1 MSGPDPA
8 PHPSPR
14 IRRHPGRGP
23 PPCAA
28 APAPRPRAR
37 AQALL
42 ARPIPGPR
50 VPGRARVGVGSRARP
65 TREGRALGRR
75 RDSHLRWAG
84 DVARR
89 RLRGADPP
97 PPPPAGPGRPPGSDT
112 LFFGTGRVAQGKE
125 AAAGREEP
133 PAPPGGRPSSA
144 PSGKAAVAASPAGRA
159 GLVPFLARV
168 PGRSQASSAP
178 CECPAAG
185 SEPGVPGWGV
195 GTPRPKQPASFVI
208 REPGASE
215 TWNFRSGWS
224 WAPWSQVDTPHL
236 PTPGLRMPR
245 TCRPHCGLI
254 LNRGGE

>member
-28 APAPRPRAR
+28 ARAPRPRAR

-50 VPGRARVGVGSRARP
+50 VPGRTRVGVGSRARRGGRWGGGATATSSGP
-65 TREGRALGRR
+65 GPRPGAGCAAQTRRPLPLRGPGGRREVTRCSLALAALRRAGRR
-75 RDSHLRWAG
+75 RRRAG
-84 DVARR
+84 RSPQPRPA
-89 RLRGADPP
+89 ADPRLP
-97 PPPPAGPGRPPGSDT
+97 RATAAATRPAGAARLAPFLAWVPGRP
-112 LFFGTGRVAQGKE
+112 Q
-125 AAAGREEP
+125 
-133 PAPPGGRPSSA
+133 
-144 PSGKAAVAASPAGRA
+144 ASPA
-159 GLVPFLARV
+159 AR
-168 PGRSQASSAP
+168 
-178 CECPAAG
+178 ECPAPG
-185 SEPGVPGWGV
+185 YELGVPGWGV
-195 GTPRPKQPASFVI
+195 GISRPKQPASFVI
-208 REPGASE
+208 REPDASK

>member
-1 MSGPDPA
+1 MCFPSASAAPPSAPVTWGAGCACGERWPPSGIRAGSRKWLWTTSVRLRGARPRGLKETEGKAAMSGPNPA

-65 TREGRALGRR
+65 ARAGRALGRR

-84 DVARR
+84 AAARR

-97 PPPPAGPGRPPGSDT
+97 PPPPCGAR
-112 LFFGTGRVAQGKE
+112 
-125 AAAGREEP
+125 AAAG
-133 PAPPGGRPSSA
+133 
-144 PSGKAAVAASPAGRA
+144 K
-159 GLVPFLARV
+159 
-168 PGRSQASSAP
+168 
-178 CECPAAG
+178 
-185 SEPGVPGWGV
+185 
-195 GTPRPKQPASFVI
+195 
-208 REPGASE
+208 
-215 TWNFRSGWS
+215 
-224 WAPWSQVDTPHL
+224 
-236 PTPGLRMPR
+236 
-245 TCRPHCGLI
+245 
-254 LNRGGE
+254 